1 MSKYV
6 KELVQKE
13 MEGLIE
19 GEEVREFLVV
29 SAKGVGGVDNNVLRG
44 ELKRKG
50 VQMHVVKN
58 SLFKKA
64 LRARQM
70 DSGAGLFAGPCA
82 VVYGGESIVDTA
94 KEVIDWA
101 KKIKALEVKGAFL
114 DGQALDAKGTVELSK
129 MPNRRELQGAVAML
143 AQSPGRK
150 VAGVIGGPGS
160 IIAGCIKA
168 IAEKGE
174 KEAA

>member
-6 KELVQKE
+6 KELLQKE
-13 MEGLIE
+13 MEGLIA
-19 GEEVREFLVV
+19 GEDLHEFVVV
-29 SAKGVGGVDNNVLRG
+29 SAKGMGGVDNNVLRG

-50 VQMHVVKN
+50 VRMHVVKN

-64 LRARQM
+64 LRAREM
-70 DSGAGLFAGPCA
+70 EAGAELFSGPCA

-94 KEVIDWA
+94 KEIVDWS

-114 DGQALDAKGTVELSK
+114 DGQALDANAAVELSK

-143 AQSPGRK
+143 AQSPGRR
-150 VAGVIGGPGS
+150 VAGAIAGPAG